1 MIKASTVSRA
11 CIDQCRPAGELRQL
25 AQELAGAMGD
35 NGCAVARL
43 IVPGDFNPA
52 GQDDT
57 KPAGDFADLGQRV
70 ANLKGAHLAEP
81 PDTLD
86 LERLE
91 RGEHLLA
98 PRIHD

>member
-1 MIKASTVSRA
+1 MRHNV
-11 CIDQCRPAGELRQL
+11 
-25 AQELAGAMGD
+25 
-35 NGCAVARL
+35 CAVARL
-43 IVPGDFNPA
+43 IVARDFDLA
-52 GQDDT
+52 GEDDT
-57 KPAGDFADLGQRV
+57 KPVPDFADLGQRL

-91 RGEHLLA
+91 LGEHLLA